1 VGNESLEKAAV
12 FPFNSGAGAH
22 LMIPADASTQLAAM
36 PALRVLFVEDAPT
49 DYNLLARLLRTAGY
63 TVDATRVES
72 ESQLRSA
79 LASGHWD
86 AVISDHNLPAF
97 SSTAALQVLK
107 ETGLDIPFIIVS
119 GAIGED
125 IAVEAMIAGADDYIL
140 KSRLPR
146 LVPALK
152 RSLAAAA
159 ARREERLAQEKL
171 RLLSAHLDRLKESE
185 RKAVAREIH
194 DDIGGLLTGLA
205 FDLSWLRQHTSG
217 GGDAAAR
224 ARLDNMQALLDQAR
238 ASVERL
244 LRQLRPPLLELGI
257 AAALEWQAR
266 DFEKRYGIACR
277 FHANRDSIALDEGQ
291 AGAMFRVCQESLTNI
306 AKHAQARSVNIELF
320 ADAANV
326 TLEVTDDGVGLPANG
341 QSKPGAFGL
350 LGMRERAANLGG
362 WLEINS
368 APGRGTSVML
378 SLPLDPGKSAGS
390 PS

>member
-1 VGNESLEKAAV
+1 MNAV
-12 FPFNSGAGAH
+12 QPGE
-22 LMIPADASTQLAAM
+22 LT
-36 PALRVLFVEDAPT
+36 ALRVLIVEDAPT
-49 DYNLLARLLRTAGY
+49 DYNLLTRLLRTAGY
-63 TVDATRVES
+63 AVESVRVET
-72 ESQLRSA
+72 EAEMRAQLGAAR
-79 LASGHWD
+79 WD

-97 SSTAALQVLK
+97 SSTGALRVLK

-146 LVPALK
+146 LLPALK

-159 ARREERLAQEKL
+159 TRREERLAQERLK
-171 RLLSAHLDRLKESE
+171 LLSAHLEQLKEDE
-185 RKAVAREIH
+185 RKEVAREIH
-194 DDIGGLLTGLA
+194 DDIGGLLTSLA
-205 FDLSWLRQHTSG
+205 FDLSWLKQHAA
-217 GGDAAAR
+217 GDQAR
-224 ARLDNMQALLDQAR
+224 ERLDNMQALLDQAR

-244 LRQLRPPLLELGI
+244 MRRLRPPLLELGI

-266 DFEKRYGIACR
+266 DFEKRFGIACR
-277 FHANRDSIALDEGQ
+277 FRANRDDIALDEAR

-306 AKHAQARSVNIELF
+306 AKHARAKSVSIELF
-320 ADAANV
+320 SDADNV
-326 TLEVTDDGVGLPANG
+326 TLEVTDDGVGLAADS

-378 SLPLDPGKSAGS
+378 SLPRGGS
-390 PS
+390 GGAP